1 MNGMGRHTNGTGLR
15 GDDGAMAT
23 LPPATISTAL
33 APQRLVPF
41 SLPWTAPRQE
51 EPVTMDAATSGD
63 GGKNA
68 LARWCDIALWVIAA
82 LIAAASSAS
91 FAESYRGLWL
101 WARHHGLSGFWAAAF
116 PAQIDVFIAVG
127 EVALFVAL
135 ARQWSRRSRIG
146 AWLVTLAGLCV
157 SVAGNIGHVAS
168 HDIASRLTAGV
179 PPVAATA
186 ALAVGLGVLKR
197 VVSRDDSDKPSGQR
211 RQWFWQQHEPRR
223 EAAATVASPAPQ
235 QQPRSDMN
243 DAVSSPRQPPRQRPP
258 AQRKPLSGSDKVRDI
273 LKDKARPLSKAEKA
287 DVAKRAGVSVRTV
300 ERNMGTLAAAAP
312 KGQDPEDTRA

>member
-1 MNGMGRHTNGTGLR
+1 MTDMGRHNLLNGHR
-15 GDDGAMAT
+15 GDDGAAA
-23 LPPATISTAL
+23 LPVLQVRQLGPVSGWPPPAPGDA
-33 APQRLVPF
+33 V
-41 SLPWTAPRQE
+41 APRQE
-51 EPVTMDAATSGD
+51 LAAD
-63 GGKNA
+63 NGKDA

-82 LIAAASSAS
+82 LIAAASAAS

-101 WARHHGLSGFWAAAF
+101 WARHHGLAGFWAAAF

-135 ARQWSRRSRIG
+135 ARQWNKRSRVG

-157 SVAGNIGHVAS
+157 SVAGNVGHVVS

-197 VVSRDDSDKPSGQR
+197 VVGGDDSDKPF
-211 RQWFWQQHEPRR
+211 RQHRPWFWQRHALRQEAPATMPAPVSLPPPGDDKTDDAQRDAAPRR
-223 EAAATVASPAPQ
+223 QPSRPRPQ
-235 QQPRSDMN
+235 
-243 DAVSSPRQPPRQRPP
+243 AK
-258 AQRKPLSGSDKVRDI
+258 RKPLSGSDKARDI
-273 LKDKARPLSKAEKA
+273 LKGKTGPLSKADKA

-300 ERNMGTLAAAAP
+300 ERLAVAASN
-312 KGQDPEDTRA
+312 GHDPEDSP

>member
-1 MNGMGRHTNGTGLR
+1 MTDMGNHSHPNGHR

-23 LPPATISTAL
+23 LEPLAITAALSPKRL
-33 APQRLVPF
+33 APFPLQ
-41 SLPWTAPRQE
+41 WTAPGQE
-51 EPVTMDAATSGD
+51 EAATSED
-63 GGKNA
+63 GGKDA
-68 LARWCDIALWVIAA
+68 LARWCDIALWVIAG

-197 VVSRDDSDKPSGQR
+197 VVSADDSDRPSRQR
-211 RQWFWQQHEPRR
+211 NWRFLQRR
-223 EAAATVASPAPQ
+223 EAVMAAAAHAPQ

-243 DAVSSPRQPPRQRPP
+243 DAAPSRRQPPRQRPQP
-258 AQRKPLSGSDKVRDI
+258 RQKPPSGSDKVRAI
-273 LKDKARPLSKAEKA
+273 LKGKPGPLSKADKA
-287 DVAKRAGVSVRTV
+287 DVAKRADVSVRTV
-300 ERNMGTLAAAAP
+300 ERVMGDMAP
-312 KGQDPEDTRA
+312 ADPQARSEP